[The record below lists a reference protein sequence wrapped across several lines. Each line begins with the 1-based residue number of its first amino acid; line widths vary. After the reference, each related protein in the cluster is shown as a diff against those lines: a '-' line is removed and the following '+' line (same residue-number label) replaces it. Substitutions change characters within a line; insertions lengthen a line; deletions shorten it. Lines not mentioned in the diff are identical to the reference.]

1 MVSGDAAHAP
11 SLDALRADLAETK
24 LLVHDLTKQLE
35 DANARI
41 SAGAGA
47 KSVDEAVTRA
57 LDTQRAQR
65 DTIDRLTKEVN
76 GLRQKNRLMEAHV
89 DALTDQERELR
100 RTFDAFVFWIV
111 LGVLGL
117 VFLVAAELFGF
128 VDGAGALVAR
138 RVKRWSVSEL

>member
-24 LLVHDLTKQLE
+24 LLVHDLTKQLQ

-57 LDTQRAQR
+57 MDTQRAQR

-111 LGVLGL
+111 LVVLGF
-117 VFLVAAELFGF
+117 VILVAAELFGF

>member
-65 DTIDRLTKEVN
+65 DKIDRLTKEVN
-76 GLRQKNRLMEAHV
+76 GVRQKNRLMEAHV

-111 LGVLGL
+111 LGVLGF

>member
-111 LGVLGL
+111 LGVLGF
-117 VFLVAAELFGF
+117 VFLVAAELFSF

>member
-1 MVSGDAAHAP
+1 M
-11 SLDALRADLAETK
+11 
-24 LLVHDLTKQLE
+24 
-35 DANARI
+35 
-41 SAGAGA
+41 
-47 KSVDEAVTRA
+47 DEAVTRA

-111 LGVLGL
+111 LGVLGF

>member
-111 LGVLGL
+111 LGVLGF
-117 VFLVAAELFGF
+117 VILVAAELFGF

>member
-111 LGVLGL
+111 LGVLGF

>member
-24 LLVHDLTKQLE
+24 LLVHDLTKQLQ

-57 LDTQRAQR
+57 MDTQRAQR

-76 GLRQKNRLMEAHV
+76 GLRQKNRLMEVHV

-111 LGVLGL
+111 LGVLGF
-117 VFLVAAELFGF
+117 VILVAAELFGF

>member
-111 LGVLGL
+111 LGVLGF

-128 VDGAGALVAR
+128 IDGAGALVAR

>member
-100 RTFDAFVFWIV
+100 RRDAGEIM
-111 LGVLGL
+111 
-117 VFLVAAELFGF
+117 
-128 VDGAGALVAR
+128 
-138 RVKRWSVSEL
+138 RVS